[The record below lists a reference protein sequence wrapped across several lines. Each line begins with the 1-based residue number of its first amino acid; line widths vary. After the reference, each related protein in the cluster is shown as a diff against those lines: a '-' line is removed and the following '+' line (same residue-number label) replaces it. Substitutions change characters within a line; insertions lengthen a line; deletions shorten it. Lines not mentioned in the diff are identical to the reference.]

1 MPTRWTAKT
10 WTLVAAVLGSSM
22 VFLDSA
28 VLGVALP
35 AIGRDLPRL
44 FVDTLEG
51 QNYIQYGYLLSL
63 SALLVLAGALSDY
76 YGRRKVFVIGLIGF
90 AGTSLLCAIAPNM
103 EFLIVARLVQGA
115 SGAVLVPGSLAI
127 LTTNFEG
134 AEQGR
139 AFGVWAAASALAP
152 IIGPFVG
159 GLLVDS
165 PGPYPFKITNE
176 RVTVEEAPVTFLKPE
191 HPLLNTPN
199 KITQKDFEG
208 WVQERGLNFT
218 NEWDP
223 KYETVISS
231 HDPGESD
238 KPGGELYAKV
248 GNGVF
253 VYTCYDWFRELP
265 AGVPGAYRLF
275 ANIVSAK

>member
-44 FVDTLEG
+44 FVDVLEG

-76 YGRRKVFVIGLIGF
+76 FGRRKVFLIGLVGF
-90 AGTSLLCAIAPNM
+90 TATSLLCAIAPNM

-115 SGAVLVPGSLAI
+115 SGAILVPGSLAI

-139 AFGVWAAASALAP
+139 AFGVWAAASAIAP
-152 IIGPFVG
+152 IVGPFVG
-159 GLLVDS
+159 GLLVDTLS
-165 PGPYPFKITNE
+165 WRWVF
-176 RVTVEEAPVTFLKPE
+176 
-191 HPLLNTPN
+191 LLNLPFAAVAVWAALRYM
-199 KITQKDFEG
+199 KESRDEQASGRFDWLGAVIVALAVG
-208 WVQERGLNFT
+208 GLSFGAIYGQQRQ
-218 NEWDP
+218 W
-223 KYETVISS
+223 
-231 HDPGESD
+231 HDPVAFVALG
-238 KPGGELYAKV
+238 V
-248 GNGVF
+248 GALATVAMPFYFNRVRNPLVPLGL
-253 VYTCYDWFRELP
+253 FRSRNFSVTNLST
-265 AGVPGAYRLF
+265 LL
-275 ANIVSAK
+275 I